1 VTFQESVDE
10 ILSDRFSESKRASAK
25 LWYNHRYGRIW
36 SQEPWSFKMGV
47 VTFTLGQGDQTVSLG
62 TLQRLHAIKNY
73 TYAPSYSDIASL
85 RPEDYLDWASGSG
98 GVPDGFTIINNV
110 IHLTR
115 PYTTGGS
122 FTAIGELKF
131 VPLVDDDDEPLL
143 PEEFHMAPVH
153 GAISEGLRLEN
164 DPSWEAAEADLQ
176 TSIMDMRKSYLSQVL
191 VPHDVSPGWP
201 Y

>member
-62 TLQRLHAIKNY
+62 TLQRIHAIKNY